1 MSVRRSAPS
10 GRPRMVDVARVAGV
24 SQKSVSNVLGG
35 YEPVS
40 PELRAKVER
49 AVALLGYVPNS
60 AARTLR
66 TGRTG
71 VIAVAVPNLSAPYFA
86 ELASHLTDAA
96 DERGFTVLMDETDG
110 DEEREALVA
119 RGLRH
124 HLIDGLVLSPLAMD
138 PASIAAAART
148 MPMVLLGEREL
159 PPSVDHVAIDNV
171 AAAREA
177 TEHLLELGRRRIA
190 TVGGPLD
197 DVTSTGSLRLRGYRA
212 AMAEAG
218 LSDEGMVVRTRRLQR
233 HNGVEAAEQLL
244 AAPRPPDAVFCFTD
258 MLAIGVMH
266 ALRMRGV
273 RVPDDVAVVGF
284 DDVAEAAYANPTLTS
299 VHLDRQRIA
308 RAALDILVGRLDGSR
323 TQGAGRIVIE
333 HRLVVRESTGGRPD
347 GDGRAPTLQ
356 A

>member
-1 MSVRRSAPS
+1 MDAGRAASPA
-10 GRPRMVDVARVAGV
+10 RPRMVDVARVAGV

-35 YEPVS
+35 YEHVS

-96 DERGFTVLMDETDG
+96 EERGFTILIDETDG
-110 DEEREALVA
+110 DEDREALIA

-124 HLIDGLVLSPLAMD
+124 QVIDGLVLSPLAMD
-138 PASIAAAART
+138 PASIAAAARNI
-148 MPMVLLGEREL
+148 PMVLLGEREL
-159 PPSVDHVAIDNV
+159 PASVDHVAIDNV
-171 AAAREA
+171 TAAREA
-177 TEHLLELGRRRIA
+177 TEHLLGLGRRRIA

-212 AMAEAG
+212 ALANAG
-218 LSDEGMVVRTRRLQR
+218 IREEGIVVPTRRLLR
-233 HNGVEAAEQLL
+233 HNGVEAAERLL
-244 AAPRPPDAVFCFTD
+244 DASQPPDAVFCFSD
-258 MLAIGVMH
+258 MLAFGVMH

-273 RVPDDVAVVGF
+273 RVPDDIAVVGF
-284 DDVAEAAYANPTLTS
+284 DDVVEAAYSNPTLTS

-308 RAALDILVGRLDGSR
+308 RAALDILVGRLDGS
-323 TQGAGRIVIE
+323 GMSDPAASWW
-333 HRLVVRESTGGRPD
+333 STGWWSANRPAGRPD
-347 GDGRAPTLQ
+347 GGGPQRRS
-356 A
+356 

>member
-1 MSVRRSAPS
+1 MDAGRAASPA
-10 GRPRMVDVARVAGV
+10 RPRMVDVARVAGV

-35 YEPVS
+35 YEHVS

-96 DERGFTVLMDETDG
+96 EERGFTILIDETDG
-110 DEEREALVA
+110 DEDREALIA

-124 HLIDGLVLSPLAMD
+124 QVIDGLVLSPLAMD
-138 PASIAAAART
+138 PASIAAAARNI
-148 MPMVLLGEREL
+148 PMVLLGEREL
-159 PPSVDHVAIDNV
+159 PASVDHVAIDNV
-171 AAAREA
+171 TAAREA
-177 TEHLLELGRRRIA
+177 TEHLLGLGRRRIA

-212 AMAEAG
+212 ALANAG
-218 LSDEGMVVRTRRLQR
+218 IREEGIVVPTRRLLR
-233 HNGVEAAEQLL
+233 HNGVEAAERLL
-244 AAPRPPDAVFCFTD
+244 DASRPPDAVFCFSD
-258 MLAIGVMH
+258 MLAFGVMH

-273 RVPDDVAVVGF
+273 RVPDDIAVVGF
-284 DDVAEAAYANPTLTS
+284 DDVVEAAYSNPTLTS

-323 TQGAGRIVIE
+323 TERPGRVVVE

-347 GDGRAPTLQ
+347 GGGPQRGS
-356 A
+356 

>member
-1 MSVRRSAPS
+1 
-10 GRPRMVDVARVAGV
+10 MVDVARVAGV

-71 VIAVAVPNLSAPYFA
+71 VIALAVPNLSSPYFA

-96 DERGFTVLMDETDG
+96 EERGFTILIDETDG
-110 DEEREALVA
+110 DEEREALIA

-124 HLIDGLVLSPLAMD
+124 DVIDGLVLSPLAMD
-138 PASIAAAART
+138 PAGIAAAARDL
-148 MPMVLLGEREL
+148 PMVLLGEREL

-177 TEHLLELGRRRIA
+177 THHLLGLGRRRIA

-212 AMAEAG
+212 ALADAG
-218 LSDEGMVVRTRRLQR
+218 IREEGPVVPTRRLQR
-233 HNGVEAAEQLL
+233 HHGAEAVAQLL
-244 AAPRPPDAVFCFTD
+244 DAARPPDAVFCFSDT
-258 MLAIGVMH
+258 LAFGVLH
-266 ALRMRGV
+266 GLRMRGV
-273 RVPDDVAVVGF
+273 RVPDDIAVAGF
-284 DDVAEAAYANPTLTS
+284 DDVTEAAYSNPTLTT
-299 VHLDRQRIA
+299 VHLDRRRIA
-308 RAALDILVGRLDGSR
+308 RAALDVLVERLEGTRTQPAGRLVVD
-323 TQGAGRIVIE
+323 
-333 HRLVVRESTGGRPD
+333 HWLVVRESTGGHPEGERVPPQD
-347 GDGRAPTLQ
+347 SR
-356 A
+356 